1 MPKFHEAKL
10 NAEGKKFALIVSRFN
25 DFITEKLLSGA
36 LDALVR
42 SGAADEDLEVV
53 KVPGAFEIPQVAKK
67 MVGLDGYGLRVIEQ
81 VPIEVAPNEFNKC
94 YLECKKIKMGHMLN
108 ADASP

>member
-1 MPKFHEAKL
+1 M
-10 NAEGKKFALIVSRFN
+10 GKNFALVVGRFN

-53 KVPGAFEIPQVAKK
+53 
-67 MVGLDGYGLRVIEQ
+67 
-81 VPIEVAPNEFNKC
+81 
-94 YLECKKIKMGHMLN
+94 
-108 ADASP
+108 